1 MIEDKPWFVAV
12 DVCRCLDIHIMPS
25 GEVNVNNATRKLGD
39 DESALYLMEGEGRWG
54 LQMKTYRCVSES
66 GLYKFVL
73 RSDKL
78 VARRFQDWLTREVLP
93 ALRKDG
99 MYVMGEEKVKTGE
112 MSHHLPRKPAGYE
125 VIFTRH

>member
-1 MIEDKPWFVAV
+1 MIEDKPWFVAA
-12 DVCRCLDIHIMPS
+12 DIRAALDMVR
-25 GEVNVNNATRKLGD
+25 GGANFDFLREDEVRVLEKKGCNQITPLFT
-39 DESALYLMEGEGRWG
+39 GRANRIT
-54 LQMKTYRCVSES
+54 LLSES

-99 MYVMGEEKVKTGE
+99 MYVMGEEKVKSGE

-125 VIFTRH
+125 VIFTRQ